1 MSAIEIT
8 LIEGAQLEAKAPLA
22 TNSIH
27 TDVSKGMGGSGAD
40 MSCTDLLAVSLGGCM
55 LTMMGLLARKLK
67 LDIRG
72 AKAEVTK
79 KMVLQPEFKFTGF
92 HIIITV
98 PQAFEPEVQAQFE
111 DAARHCPVHT
121 AIRRD
126 IEQDVKFQWGG

>member
-8 LIEGAQLEAKAPLA
+8 LGEGVQLEARAPLA
-22 TNSIH
+22 TNSVR
-27 TDVSKGMGGSGAD
+27 TDVSKGMGGAGAD

-55 LTMMGLLARKLK
+55 LTMMGLTAGKLK

-79 KMVLQPEFKFTGF
+79 TMVLQPALKFTGF
-92 HIIITV
+92 HITITV
-98 PQAFEPEVQAQFE
+98 PHTFDGATQAKLE

-121 AIRRD
+121 AIRED
-126 IEQDVKFQWGG
+126 VKQEVKFQWGG